1 MVEVKLS
8 KKLFSFELNIDLRID
23 KGSFVSIFGP
33 SGAGKT
39 TILRLIAGLEKPDFG
54 YIKVDN
60 EIWYSS
66 EDNIN
71 LPTRLR
77 KIGFVFQDYA
87 LFENM
92 SVGKNIEFALESK
105 SDSKLVDELLELVQL
120 KEYKN
125 QKISILSGGQKQR
138 LALIRALARKP
149 KLLLLDEPMSALDLS
164 LRVSLQDELLLLQ
177 KKFNTTALMVSHEVS
192 EVAKLS
198 NYIYI
203 VKDGKILKHGKTQE
217 IFGID
222 ENNVNIIG
230 TVIEKKAG
238 DIIGKVKVLIG
249 VSLIY
254 LPISKELLATLSVG
268 DKVLI
273 TINAFKSTISKV
285 SFE

>member
-92 SVGKNIEFALESK
+92 SVVKNIEFALESK

>member
-8 KKLFSFELNIDLRID
+8 KKLFSFELNIDLRVD

-66 EDNIN
+66 EHNIN

-238 DIIGKVKVLIG
+238 DVIGKVKVLIG

-254 LPISKELLATLSVG
+254 LPVSKELLATLSVG

>member
-8 KKLFSFELNIDLRID
+8 KKLFSFELNIDLRVD

-54 YIKVDN
+54 YIRVDD

-66 EDNIN
+66 KDNIN
-71 LPTRLR
+71 VPTRLR

-105 SDSKLVDELLELVQL
+105 SDGKIVDELLELVHL
-120 KEYKN
+120 KAYKN

-177 KKFNTTALMVSHEVS
+177 KKFNTTALMVSHEIS

-198 NYIYI
+198 NYVYI
-203 VKDGKILKHGKTQE
+203 IKDGKILKHGKTQE

-222 ENNVNIIG
+222 ENSVNIIG
-230 TVIEKKAG
+230 TVIEKKTS
-238 DIIGKVKVLIG
+238 DVIGKVKVLIG

-254 LPISKELLATLSVG
+254 LPISKEQLNTLSIG
-268 DKVLI
+268 DKILI
-273 TINAFKSTISKV
+273 SINAFKSTISKV

>member
-8 KKLFSFELNIDLRID
+8 KKLFSFELNIDLHID

-203 VKDGKILKHGKTQE
+203 VKDGKILKHGKTQK

-254 LPISKELLATLSVG
+254 LPISKELLNTLSVG